1 MVEIQIVHSENASLM
16 HRVEEDVF
24 DGPVRGEW
32 LEAFLAR
39 PDNAL
44 VVAIESGSVVG
55 MATGLT
61 YWHPDKPL
69 SLFINEV
76 GVAPAWQGQGIGK
89 RLISRILE
97 WGKAQGCC
105 EAWVAT
111 GVTNSAAQGL
121 YRASGGVPDEECA
134 VVFVYSLQDD

>member
-1 MVEIQIVHSENASLM
+1 MIEIQIVHSDNASLM
-16 HRVEEDVF
+16 DRVEEEVF
-24 DGPVRGEW
+24 DGPIRAEW

-39 PDNAL
+39 PDHAL
-44 VVAIESGSVVG
+44 VVAIENGSVVG

-97 WGKAQGCC
+97 WGKAQGCA

-111 GVTNSAAQGL
+111 EASNSAAQGL
-121 YRASGGVPDEECA
+121 YRSCGGVPDEECA
-134 VVFVYSLQDD
+134 VVFIYPLGAD